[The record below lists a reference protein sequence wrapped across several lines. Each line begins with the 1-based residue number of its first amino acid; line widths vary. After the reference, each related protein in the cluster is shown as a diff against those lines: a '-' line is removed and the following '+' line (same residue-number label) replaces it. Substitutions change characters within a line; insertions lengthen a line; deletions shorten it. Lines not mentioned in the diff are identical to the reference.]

1 MRLTIRSGGVRGP
14 LDQKQIDARIATAPC
29 LPSLGSI
36 EMALKELLTADQR
49 YTSQIAEIIRRD
61 PSLTA
66 RILHLVNSVYY
77 GLSSPMRTIEEA
89 VFFLGVRQVRQLAM
103 MTPVVEDLS
112 KMTTNRRLQWKQ
124 FWRHCIATAMMT
136 YEIIDQVQPS
146 EGETAYLAGLLHDV
160 GKIVMASAFPEYF
173 DEVYDRQ
180 QEQRRELTLVERE
193 VLGVDHCELGARY
206 LGRQRVPE
214 LFVEVAR
221 YHHCPNLASTN
232 ASTAAAVQVA
242 DMLVRYTTIGYSGN
256 PMPVEDDSWLETP
269 GWNML
274 FARQTDGEKE
284 LTRASLKRSL
294 ERVPAVLECL
304 V

>member
-1 MRLTIRSGGVRGP
+1 MRLTTSNGARKI
-14 LDQKQIDARIATAPC
+14 LDPKQIEARVAGAPC
-29 LPSLGSI
+29 LPSLSSI
-36 EMALKELLTADQR
+36 EMALKELLSADQR

-103 MTPVVEDLS
+103 MTPVVEELQ
-112 KMTTNRRLQWKQ
+112 KMADNRRLQWKQ
-124 FWRHCIATAMMT
+124 FWRHCIGTAMMT

-146 EGETAYLAGLLHDV
+146 DGETAYLAGLLHDV
-160 GKIVMASAFPEYF
+160 GKIVMAAVFPEYF
-173 DEVYDRQ
+173 DEVYDR
-180 QEQRRELTLVERE
+180 RWASGLELTQLERE
-193 VLGVDHCELGARY
+193 VLGVDHCELGALY

-221 YHHCPNLASTN
+221 FHHHPELASDH
-232 ASTAAAVQVA
+232 ASTTSAVQVA
-242 DMLVRYTTIGYSGN
+242 DMLVRFSNIGDSGN
-256 PMPVEDDSWLETP
+256 PMAVENESWLNST

-274 FARQTDGEKE
+274 FATQTEGEKAI
-284 LTRASLKRSL
+284 TRASLARSL
-294 ERVPAVLECL
+294 DRVPAILECL